1 MVLRRARQS
10 LLSLSSPPSP
20 IPTPQKKQAP
30 SPLVLSHIELFTGDT
45 IQARVT
51 VSTVVGTL
59 PLLGFTF
66 DGTEPTMERVDVEVR
81 SGARLAMR
89 QGV

>member
-1 MVLRRARQS
+1 MFYIPRIQDVGNPS
-10 LLSLSSPPSP
+10 PSP
-20 IPTPQKKQAP
+20 IPTPQRNQAP

-51 VSTVVGTL
+51 VSNVVGTL
-59 PLLGFTF
+59 PVLGFTF
-66 DGTEPTMERVDVEVR
+66 DGTEPTMERVDAEVQ